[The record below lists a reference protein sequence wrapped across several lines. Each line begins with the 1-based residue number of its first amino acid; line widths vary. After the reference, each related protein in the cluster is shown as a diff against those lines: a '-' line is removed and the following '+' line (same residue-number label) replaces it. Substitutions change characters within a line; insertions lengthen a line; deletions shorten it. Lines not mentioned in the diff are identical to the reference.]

1 MKALYVVLM
10 IFAITACSSGRDNA
24 ERRVSDFY
32 TYYLNVFANSEGK
45 IKPAPE
51 KMDEYISKD
60 TLAQLNTISHIYE
73 QEIID
78 TDYYTYAQDYSA
90 DWIPL
95 LRVGKAK
102 NCFGGEYVDVWLGRQ
117 NNQTYQIGVYLKRE
131 GGKWKIYR
139 VKNVTAGYEH
149 YIFDAHA
156 IEKAKQHAATTN

>member
-1 MKALYVVLM
+1 MRALYVVLM

-24 ERRVSDFY
+24 ERRVLDFY
-32 TYYLNVFANSEGK
+32 TYYLNIFANSEGK

-60 TLAQLNTISHIYE
+60 TLTQLNTISHIYE

-95 LRVGKAK
+95 LKVGKAK
-102 NCFGGEYVDVWLGRQ
+102 NSFGGKYVDVWLGRQ

-131 GGKWKIYR
+131 MSKWKIYR
-139 VKNVTAGYEH
+139 VTNVTAGYEH
-149 YIFDAHA
+149 YIFDKQA
-156 IEKAKQHAATTN
+156 IAKAKQHAAIIN